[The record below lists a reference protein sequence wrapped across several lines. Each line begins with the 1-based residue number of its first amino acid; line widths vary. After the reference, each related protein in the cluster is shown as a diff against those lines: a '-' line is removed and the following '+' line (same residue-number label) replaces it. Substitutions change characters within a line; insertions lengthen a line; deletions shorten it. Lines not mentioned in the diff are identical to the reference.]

1 MLYISPVSGRKR
13 AAVRSD
19 PAARKW
25 CEERRRSQRLSGVI
39 GVQDSKKKRFK
50 VVFALSYEVEAEDS
64 AEAIDEASTQ
74 FNDDVETAILKHGEA
89 PSNYF
94 PNNAEEI

>member
-1 MLYISPVSGRKR
+1 M
-13 AAVRSD
+13 
-19 PAARKW
+19 
-25 CEERRRSQRLSGVI
+25 RRRHTAGVI
-39 GVQDSKKKRFK
+39 DVEESKKKRFE

-64 AEAIDEASTQ
+64 AEAIDEASTR

-94 PNNAEEI
+94 PSNAEEIP